1 MILDKIFDFFLIN
14 NLSLS
19 TVESVT
25 GGKLSN
31 SIIKKAG
38 ASKFFKGSLVTY
50 SIESKINILQIDK
63 DLIYKFSPVSKE
75 ISYEMVKSG
84 KKILNTDYCIST
96 TGNAGP
102 STNDDKISKVGQIF
116 ISIATPQKI
125 ITEELSLNGS
135 REEIIEIIVEKSHKL
150 LLENLIVINLSIL

>member
-14 NLSLS
+14 NFTLSI
-19 TVESVT
+19 VESIT

-50 SIESKINILQIDK
+50 SIESKINILQINE
-63 DLIYKFSPVSKE
+63 DLIHKFSPVSKE

-102 STNDDKISKVGQIF
+102 STNDDFSKVGQIF

-125 ITEELSLNGS
+125 ITEELSLTGS
-135 REEIIEIIVEKSHKL
+135 REEIIEIVVEKSHKL
-150 LLENLIVINLSIL
+150 LLKNLIE

>member
-102 STNDDKISKVGQIF
+102 STNDHFSKVGQIF

-125 ITEELSLNGS
+125 ITEQLSLNGS
-135 REEIIEIIVEKSHKL
+135 RDEIIEIIVEKSHEL
-150 LLENLIVINLSIL
+150 LLENLIK

>member
-14 NLSLS
+14 NFTLS
-19 TVESVT
+19 TVESIT

-50 SIESKINILQIDK
+50 SIESKINILQINE
-63 DLIYKFSPVSKE
+63 DLIHKFSPVSKE
-75 ISYEMVKSG
+75 ISCEMVKSG

-102 STNDDKISKVGQIF
+102 STNDDFSKVGQIF

-125 ITEELSLNGS
+125 ITKELSLTGS
-135 REEIIEIIVEKSHKL
+135 REEIIEIVVEKSHKL
-150 LLENLIVINLSIL
+150 LLKNLIE

>member
-14 NLSLS
+14 NFTLS
-19 TVESVT
+19 TVESIT

-50 SIESKINILQIDK
+50 SIESKINILQINE
-63 DLIYKFSPVSKE
+63 DLIHKFSPVSKE

-102 STNDDKISKVGQIF
+102 STNDDFSKVGQIF

-125 ITEELSLNGS
+125 ITEELSLTGS
-135 REEIIEIIVEKSHKL
+135 REEIIEIVVEKSHKPL
-150 LLENLIVINLSIL
+150 LKNLIE

>member
-102 STNDDKISKVGQIF
+102 STNDDFSKVGQIF

-125 ITEELSLNGS
+125 ITEQLSLSGS

-150 LLENLIVINLSIL
+150 LLENLIK

>member
-1 MILDKIFDFFLIN
+1 MILDKIFAFFLIN
-14 NLSLS
+14 NFTLS

-50 SIESKINILQIDK
+50 SIESKINILQINE
-63 DLIYKFSPVSKE
+63 DLIHKFSPVSKE
-75 ISYEMVKSG
+75 ISCEMVKSG

-102 STNDDKISKVGQIF
+102 STNDDFSKVGQIF

-125 ITEELSLNGS
+125 ITKELSLTGS
-135 REEIIEIIVEKSHKL
+135 REEIIEIVVEKSHKL
-150 LLENLIVINLSIL
+150 LLKNLIE

>member
-14 NLSLS
+14 NFTLS

-50 SIESKINILQIDK
+50 SIESKINILQINE
-63 DLIYKFSPVSKE
+63 DLIHKFSPVSKE

-102 STNDDKISKVGQIF
+102 STNDDFSKVGQIF

-135 REEIIEIIVEKSHKL
+135 REEIIEIVVEKSHKL
-150 LLENLIVINLSIL
+150 LLKNLIE

>member
-75 ISYEMVKSG
+75 ISCEMVKSG

-102 STNDDKISKVGQIF
+102 STNDDFSKVGQIF

-125 ITEELSLNGS
+125 ITEQLSLNGS

-150 LLENLIVINLSIL
+150 LLENLIK

>member
-14 NLSLS
+14 KLSLS

-102 STNDDKISKVGQIF
+102 STNDHFSKVGQIF

-125 ITEELSLNGS
+125 ITEQFSLNGS

-150 LLENLIVINLSIL
+150 LLENLIK

>member
-14 NLSLS
+14 NFTLS
-19 TVESVT
+19 TVESIT

-50 SIESKINILQIDK
+50 SIESKINILQINE
-63 DLIYKFSPVSKE
+63 DLIHKFSPVSKE
-75 ISYEMVKSG
+75 ISCEMVKSG

-102 STNDDKISKVGQIF
+102 STNDDFSKVGQIF

-125 ITEELSLNGS
+125 ITEELSLTGS
-135 REEIIEIIVEKSHKL
+135 REEIIEIVVEKSHKL
-150 LLENLIVINLSIL
+150 LLKNLIE

>member
-14 NLSLS
+14 NFSLS

-102 STNDDKISKVGQIF
+102 STNDHFSKVGQIF

-125 ITEELSLNGS
+125 ITEQLSLDGS
-135 REEIIEIIVEKSHKL
+135 REEIIEIIVEKSLKL
-150 LLENLIVINLSIL
+150 LLENLVE

>member
-50 SIESKINILQIDK
+50 SIESKINILQINE
-63 DLIYKFSPVSKE
+63 DLIHKFSPVSKE
-75 ISYEMVKSG
+75 ISCEMVKSG

-102 STNDDKISKVGQIF
+102 STNDDFSKVGQIF

-125 ITEELSLNGS
+125 ITKELSLTGS
-135 REEIIEIIVEKSHKL
+135 REEIIEIVVEKSHKL
-150 LLENLIVINLSIL
+150 LLKNLIE

>member
-102 STNDDKISKVGQIF
+102 STNDHFSKVGQIF

-125 ITEELSLNGS
+125 ITEQLSLNGS
-135 REEIIEIIVEKSHKL
+135 REEIIKIIVEKSHKL
-150 LLENLIVINLSIL
+150 LLENLIK

>member
-1 MILDKIFDFFLIN
+1 MILDQIFDFFLIN

-102 STNDDKISKVGQIF
+102 STNDDFSKVGQIF

-125 ITEELSLNGS
+125 ITEQLSLNGS

-150 LLENLIVINLSIL
+150 LLENLIK

>member
-14 NLSLS
+14 NFTLS

-50 SIESKINILQIDK
+50 SIESKINILQINE
-63 DLIYKFSPVSKE
+63 DLIHKFSPVSKE
-75 ISYEMVKSG
+75 ISCEMVKSG

-102 STNDDKISKVGQIF
+102 STNDDFSKVGQIF

-125 ITEELSLNGS
+125 ITEELSLTGS
-135 REEIIEIIVEKSHKL
+135 REEIIEIVVEKSHKL
-150 LLENLIVINLSIL
+150 LLKNLIE

>member
-14 NLSLS
+14 NFTLS
-19 TVESVT
+19 TVESIT

-102 STNDDKISKVGQIF
+102 STNDDFSKVGQIF

-125 ITEELSLNGS
+125 ITEQLSLNGS

-150 LLENLIVINLSIL
+150 LLENLIK

>member
-75 ISYEMVKSG
+75 ISSEMVKSG

-102 STNDDKISKVGQIF
+102 STNDDFSKVGQIF

-125 ITEELSLNGS
+125 ITKQLSLNGS

-150 LLENLIVINLSIL
+150 LLENLIK

>member
-1 MILDKIFDFFLIN
+1 MSLDKIFDFFLIN
-14 NLSLS
+14 KLSLS

-25 GGKLSN
+25 GGRLSN

-102 STNDDKISKVGQIF
+102 STNDHFSKVGQIF

-125 ITEELSLNGS
+125 ITEQLSLNGS

-150 LLENLIVINLSIL
+150 LLENLIK

>member
-102 STNDDKISKVGQIF
+102 STNDDFSKVGQIF

-125 ITEELSLNGS
+125 ITEQFSLNGS

-150 LLENLIVINLSIL
+150 LLENLIK

>member
-1 MILDKIFDFFLIN
+1 M
-14 NLSLS
+14 
-19 TVESVT
+19 
-25 GGKLSN
+25 
-31 SIIKKAG
+31 
-38 ASKFFKGSLVTY
+38 
-50 SIESKINILQIDK
+50 
-63 DLIYKFSPVSKE
+63 IYKFSPVSKE

-102 STNDDKISKVGQIF
+102 STNDDFSKVGQIF

-125 ITEELSLNGS
+125 ITEQLSLNGS

-150 LLENLIVINLSIL
+150 LLENLIK

>member
-19 TVESVT
+19 AVESVT

-102 STNDDKISKVGQIF
+102 STNDDFSKVGQIF

-125 ITEELSLNGS
+125 ITEQLSLNGS

-150 LLENLIVINLSIL
+150 LLENLIK

>member
-102 STNDDKISKVGQIF
+102 STNDDFSKVGQIF

-125 ITEELSLNGS
+125 ITEQLSLSGS
-135 REEIIEIIVEKSHKL
+135 REEIIEIIVEKSLKL
-150 LLENLIVINLSIL
+150 LLENLVE

>member
-84 KKILNTDYCIST
+84 KKIMNTDYCIST

-102 STNDDKISKVGQIF
+102 STNDHFSKIGQIF

-125 ITEELSLNGS
+125 ITEQLTLHGS

-150 LLENLIVINLSIL
+150 LLENLIK

>member
-14 NLSLS
+14 NFSLS

-102 STNDDKISKVGQIF
+102 STNDHFSKVGQIF

-125 ITEELSLNGS
+125 ITQQLSLNGS

-150 LLENLIVINLSIL
+150 LLENLIK

>member
-14 NLSLS
+14 NFTLS

-50 SIESKINILQIDK
+50 SIESKINILQINE
-63 DLIYKFSPVSKE
+63 DLIHKFSPVSKE

-102 STNDDKISKVGQIF
+102 STNDDFSKVGQIF

-125 ITEELSLNGS
+125 ITEELSLTGS
-135 REEIIEIIVEKSHKL
+135 REEIIEIVVEKTHKL
-150 LLENLIVINLSIL
+150 LLKNLIE

>member
-102 STNDDKISKVGQIF
+102 STNDDFSKVGQIF

-125 ITEELSLNGS
+125 ITELLSLNGS

-150 LLENLIVINLSIL
+150 LLENLIK

>member
-14 NLSLS
+14 NFTLS

-84 KKILNTDYCIST
+84 KKMLNTDYCIST

-102 STNDDKISKVGQIF
+102 STNDDFSKVGQIF

-125 ITEELSLNGS
+125 ITEQLSLNGS

-150 LLENLIVINLSIL
+150 LLENLIK

>member
-14 NLSLS
+14 NFSLS

-102 STNDDKISKVGQIF
+102 STNDDFSKIGQIF

-125 ITEELSLNGS
+125 ITEQLSLNGS
-135 REEIIEIIVEKSHKL
+135 REEIIEIVVEKSHKL
-150 LLENLIVINLSIL
+150 LLENLIE